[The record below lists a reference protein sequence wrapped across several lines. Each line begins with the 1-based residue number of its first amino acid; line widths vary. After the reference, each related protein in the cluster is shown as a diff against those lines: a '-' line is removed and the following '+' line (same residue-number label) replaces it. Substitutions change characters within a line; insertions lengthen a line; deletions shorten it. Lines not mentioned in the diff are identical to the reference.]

1 MEVVGS
7 VNQAGAVDVL
17 YGSPDG
23 LSESAAQFLHQD
35 GADLHESS
43 EAGDRFG
50 PAVANGDFDGDGF
63 ADLAIGSPG
72 EDLKTLGAGA
82 VAILYGGPAGV
93 GTRRDR
99 TIHEPSSAQRHG
111 DHFGAALA
119 TGDLDGDGFA
129 DLAIGTPDARA
140 AGASSA
146 GSVTSCTGHPRVC
159 DPPPRTC
166 GPRRTGPVI
175 LHPTKSTCGI
185 SGQRSSATPRGLAS
199 GSARRTSTSA
209 PTATAPEFPTST
221 SPRGKRCATART
233 TFQVEDK
240 DESGRKVRRSL
251 EAHDKHT
258 FDTRT
263 SSDPSRASALARC
276 ARSRARLAGRSAA
289 GR

>member
-119 TGDLDGDGFA
+119 TG
-129 DLAIGTPDARA
+129 
-140 AGASSA
+140 
-146 GSVTSCTGHPRVC
+146 
-159 DPPPRTC
+159 
-166 GPRRTGPVI
+166 GPRRRRV
-175 LHPTKSTCGI
+175 
-185 SGQRSSATPRGLAS
+185 RRPRDRY
-199 GSARRTSTSA
+199 ARR
-209 PTATAPEFPTST
+209 
-221 SPRGKRCATART
+221 AR
-233 TFQVEDK
+233 
-240 DESGRKVRRSL
+240 RRSL
-251 EAHDKHT
+251 ERGLRDGRVRVIQGSA
-258 FDTRT
+258 TRH
-263 SSDPSRASALARC
+263 R
-276 ARSRARLAGRSAA
+276 GRVVP
-289 GR
+289 GERDR

>member
-146 GSVTSCTGHPRVC
+146 GSVTVVYGSSKGLRPATADVWSQANGTG
-159 DPPPRTC
+159 DPPSDKVDVWHIGAAEFGHATGFGLGVSSSYQHFSANSDCPRIPDFDFPAWQTMC
-166 GPRRTGPVI
+166 DSADN
-175 LHPTKSTCGI
+175 L
-185 SGQRSSATPRGLAS
+185 SGG
-199 GSARRTSTSA
+199 G
-209 PTATAPEFPTST
+209 
-221 SPRGKRCATART
+221 
-233 TFQVEDK
+233 
-240 DESGRKVRRSL
+240 
-251 EAHDKHT
+251 
-258 FDTRT
+258 
-263 SSDPSRASALARC
+263 
-276 ARSRARLAGRSAA
+276 
-289 GR
+289 